1 MARLVLTG
9 ASGYIGKRLTEMAR
23 DEGHQLVILG
33 RRRPDIEAVFF
44 SWTLGEEAPLAALMG
59 ADAFI
64 HLAHSWAADSAPGEN
79 ANEAAAERLARQAL
93 AAGIPRFVLA
103 STTSARANA
112 RNRYGQV
119 KFAMEKALA
128 GLPDAEGRV
137 VSARIALV
145 YGGTPAGQYRLMRKL
160 AALTPVLPMLGLDR
174 EVQPIHLDEVCRG
187 LLKLALGPALAQP
200 SYVLAGDAIT
210 FAQWLRTLRLVQTGG
225 RLRLIPIPENLMLR
239 ACEIFPFLRERV
251 LGLLGAE
258 AMAGNLQALGIVP
271 ADPFVVLRQEEGR
284 VGEAEARALLQY
296 LAETPLTLPMQRD
309 LATGL
314 ARAGLSPLGLPVL
327 LRNHPGLIALT
338 EPPATARSNRLGQAL
353 QLAAQ
358 VLEAHAPPPPRPGIF
373 KTAWLVLWDLLLLP
387 LRLLAAGKYR

>member
-1 MARLVLTG
+1 
-9 ASGYIGKRLTEMAR
+9 
-23 DEGHQLVILG
+23 
-33 RRRPDIEAVFF
+33 
-44 SWTLGEEAPLAALMG
+44 
-59 ADAFI
+59 
-64 HLAHSWAADSAPGEN
+64 
-79 ANEAAAERLARQAL
+79 
-93 AAGIPRFVLA
+93 
-103 STTSARANA
+103 
-112 RNRYGQV
+112 
-119 KFAMEKALA
+119 
-128 GLPDAEGRV
+128 
-137 VSARIALV
+137 
-145 YGGTPAGQYRLMRKL
+145 
-160 AALTPVLPMLGLDR
+160 MLGLDR

-187 LLKLALGPALAQP
+187 LLKLALDPALAQP

-210 FAQWLRTLRLVQTGG
+210 FAQWLTMLRLVQTGG

-239 ACEIFPFLRERV
+239 ACKIFPFLRERV